1 MCAVYLIR
9 AGATGPVK
17 IGKADDPQRRL
28 YELQTAH
35 WDELCLLRAWVGG
48 EPEEAALHVRFAE
61 LHIRGDW
68 FSFSRAMLGDI
79 GLPEIP
85 VAPHPTHEPEAEF
98 YGRLQ
103 AITNTGERLRCWRD
117 RRNMTQREL
126 ASAVGMS
133 PAGVAH
139 WELGNNHP
147 SLDRLRRAAA
157 VLNVTLDELLAPA
170 PTASPDQHSVE
181 VAA

>member
-1 MCAVYLIR
+1 MAVYLIR
-9 AGATGPVK
+9 CGATGPAK

-35 WDELCLLRAWVGG
+35 WEELYLLRAWEGG
-48 EPEEAALHVRFAE
+48 EPEESALHVRFAD
-61 LHIRGDW
+61 LRLRGDW
-68 FSFSRAMLGDI
+68 FSFSRAMLGDL

-85 VAPHPTHEPEAEF
+85 VVPHPAHEPETAF
-98 YGRLQ
+98 RTRLC
-103 AITNTGERLRCWRD
+103 AITNTGELLRVWRD

-126 ASAVGMS
+126 AAAVGVS

-139 WELGNNHP
+139 WELGNNQP

-157 VLNVTLDELLAPA
+157 VLNVTLDELLLPA
-170 PTASPDQHSVE
+170 E
-181 VAA
+181 AAATPHAEAATP